1 MSEPVRRRVV
11 VHGTVQGV
19 FFRDSTRR
27 KAVSAGVSGWVCN
40 RPDGT
45 VEAVFEGD
53 PDAVASM
60 VEWVQQGP
68 RGAAVERVEESEEP
82 AEGLTGFEVR

>member
-1 MSEPVRRRVV
+1 MSETVRRRVV

-27 KAVSAGVSGWVCN
+27 KAVSAGVSGWVSN

-53 PDAVASM
+53 PGAVARM
-60 VEWVQQGP
+60 VEWAQQGP
-68 RGAAVERVEESEEP
+68 RGAAVERVEEADEA